1 MPFKTKEK
9 MMIGF
14 DLQKVDRIENGDKL
28 LHKIALESEIKY
40 IQKFAKNQKEKIAT
54 LWAVKEATF
63 KALDISSG
71 GISFKEIE
79 LCHKESGAPFV
90 KLHGKAQERFESLN
104 AKNIEISISHQEDI
118 VGAVV
123 LIN

>member
-28 LHKIALESEIKY
+28 LHKIALESEIEY

-104 AKNIEISISHQEDI
+104 VKNIEISISHQEDI

>member
-1 MPFKTKEK
+1 
-9 MMIGF
+9 MIGF

-28 LHKIALESEIKY
+28 LHKIALESEIEY

-54 LWAVKEATF
+54 LWVVKEATF

>member
-1 MPFKTKEK
+1 MPFQTKEK

-28 LHKIALESEIKY
+28 LHKIALESEIEY